1 MDGLKSVFFICM
13 VPVLYTDRIGLG
25 TAPLWGKI
33 YKDSSALICSFAPSR
48 EMRWLGHREEL
59 RGSQEMGSFSG
70 LSEIILCGGISQW
83 CLKTPVHVPIWMYEK
98 KKYTLKSTHC
108 FGLSQFP
115 CMCKR
120 LRVNDTLLNL
130 SASLWSQ
137 WSCIGRR
144 AHCLFKVWTK
154 FFFSLFCLRWN

>member
-1 MDGLKSVFFICM
+1 MFPTEFDLWLRMEKVVIRVETVTDLMSNFWIIHFKYLLPRMVTGQRKIESQWAEKMDGLKSVFFICM

-70 LSEIILCGGISQW
+70 LSEIILCGGISQ
-83 CLKTPVHVPIWMYEK
+83 
-98 KKYTLKSTHC
+98 
-108 FGLSQFP
+108 
-115 CMCKR
+115 
-120 LRVNDTLLNL
+120 
-130 SASLWSQ
+130 
-137 WSCIGRR
+137 
-144 AHCLFKVWTK
+144 
-154 FFFSLFCLRWN
+154 